1 MASTFQGKSGTL
13 SRWCYCLSNW
23 ELAKSRKA
31 GCHGHH
37 TTRNTWRTKS
47 ISFRGGSHSAATSD
61 AFASTAKKTPHL
73 QQAAPA
79 SQYDPWLPPKTS
91 AKEVSQTW
99 LVLGTPVQE
108 AGYTSRSRAV
118 TCLDIL
124 SRNHIATEVKVAPP
138 SHIILH
144 LCTFPGRPLSRDGPV
159 ENQLVRK
166 QAIQTSSNNAN
177 LKQLWRKIKFITR

>member
-1 MASTFQGKSGTL
+1 MASTCPSKPRTL
-13 SRWCYCLSNW
+13 SQWQQSRSNW

-61 AFASTAKKTPHL
+61 AFASTAKKTPPY
-73 QQAAPA
+73 AKA
-79 SQYDPWLPPKTS
+79 SALRPPPL
-91 AKEVSQTW
+91 ECYTW

-118 TCLDIL
+118 TCVDIL

-166 QAIQTSSNNAN
+166 QAIQTSSNNTN
-177 LKQLWRKIKFITR
+177 LKELWREIKFITL